1 MDPKQPAG
9 AGDSIDTAAADKAID
24 EHNMTD
30 MKLVLMDSAD
40 LASRSAN
47 MAADAGIELRLASK
61 KLVDAHVQQR
71 RLQFFLVFL
80 CGCLM
85 VVACGVFGAMAWRLQ
100 SRVEQLDSM
109 MLAIGKRVVGMDA
122 SMESV
127 GSVQQA
133 LQELMVK
140 QEASAALQTK
150 IDARLEEVIKTS
162 QATPDLLVKQLDG
175 KTQSMS
181 KQVQAMDGR
190 LQAQANALKTL
201 SGQMKGLEGALGD
214 ASAVRR
220 DMEKQQKELR
230 DRQAADARAAKL
242 AADRNRDRDRMLQYP
257 RAPGTD

>member
-1 MDPKQPAG
+1 
-9 AGDSIDTAAADKAID
+9 
-24 EHNMTD
+24 
-30 MKLVLMDSAD
+30 
-40 LASRSAN
+40 
-47 MAADAGIELRLASK
+47 
-61 KLVDAHVQQR
+61 VQQR

-140 QEASAALQTK
+140 QEATAAIQTK
-150 IDARLEEVIKTS
+150 IDARLDEVIKTS

-242 AADRNRDRDRMLQYP
+242 AADRNRDRMPQYP
-257 RAPGTD
+257 RAPGTE

>member
-1 MDPKQPAG
+1 MDPTNPAG
-9 AGDSIDTAAADKAID
+9 AGDSIDKAAADKAID

-140 QEASAALQTK
+140 QEASAAIQTK

-162 QATPDLLVKQLDG
+162 QATPG
-175 KTQSMS
+175 FAG
-181 KQVQAMDGR
+181 QATR
-190 LQAQANALKTL
+190 RQNPVHEQ
-201 SGQMKGLEGALGD
+201 
-214 ASAVRR
+214 ASASHGRPSASAGQCLENPVRSDER
-220 DMEKQQKELR
+220 SGGR
-230 DRQAADARAAKL
+230 AR
-242 AADRNRDRDRMLQYP
+242 
-257 RAPGTD
+257 

>member
-1 MDPKQPAG
+1 MPDIDIIIGGRSFQVTCQPGEEHFLRA
-9 AGDSIDTAAADKAID
+9 AAAMLDSEAQPLLASMGRLPEARLLLMSGLMLADKAAADKAAADKAID

-140 QEASAALQTK
+140 QEASAAIQTK

-175 KTQSMS
+175 S
-181 KQVQAMDGR
+181 VEVVREFGFDDY
-190 LQAQANALKTL
+190 L
-201 SGQMKGLEGALGD
+201 SSL
-214 ASAVRR
+214 S
-220 DMEKQQKELR
+220 
-230 DRQAADARAAKL
+230 
-242 AADRNRDRDRMLQYP
+242 
-257 RAPGTD
+257 